1 VVLTL
6 ETPALQ
12 AAEFLQIPSG
22 PRSLVISPV
31 PPHPPRAKRKLVFA
45 QARQGLICG

>member
-1 VVLTL
+1 ML
-6 ETPALQ
+6 ENLVLQ

-31 PPHPPRAKRKLVFA
+31 LPHPPRAKRKLVFA
-45 QARQGLICG
+45 QARKGLICELS